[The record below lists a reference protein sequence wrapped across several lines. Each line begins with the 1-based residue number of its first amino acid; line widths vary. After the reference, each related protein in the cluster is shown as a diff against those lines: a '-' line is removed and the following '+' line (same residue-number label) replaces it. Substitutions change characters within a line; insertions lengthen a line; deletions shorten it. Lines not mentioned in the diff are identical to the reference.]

1 MSPIQA
7 SSRYSASMIEVQYTL
22 EATRSWNTAISQPP
36 RMPTVSA
43 MTVRTGAMKNPA
55 STRGTTSLRIG
66 SVPSA
71 RSALI

>member
-1 MSPIQA
+1 
-7 SSRYSASMIEVQYTL
+7 MI
-22 EATRSWNTAISQPP
+22 QPP

-43 MTVRTGAMKNPA
+43 TTVRTGAMKKPA